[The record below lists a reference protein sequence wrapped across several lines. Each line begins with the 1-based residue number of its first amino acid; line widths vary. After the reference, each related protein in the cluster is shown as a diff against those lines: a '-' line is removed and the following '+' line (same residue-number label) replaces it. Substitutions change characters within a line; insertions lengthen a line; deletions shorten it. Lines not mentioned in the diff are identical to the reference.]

1 LTALA
6 SLTTIPPAMA
16 RPKGSVD
23 IRADKCKGCLLC
35 VESCP
40 QKVLK
45 PGKALNRLGYHPVEF
60 ITDGRCTGC
69 GLCYYAC
76 PEPDAIAV
84 TPCGEES
91 AA

>member
-1 LTALA
+1 MT
-6 SLTTIPPAMA
+6 SGERLTTIPPAMA

-23 IRADKCKGCLLC
+23 VRADKCKGCLLC

-60 ITDGRCTGC
+60 VADGRCTDC

-84 TPCGEES
+84 TPCNEES

>member
-1 LTALA
+1 MRTK
-6 SLTTIPPAMA
+6 P
-16 RPKGSVD
+16 RGNVV

-35 VESCP
+35 IAACLQE
-40 QKVLK
+40 VLK
-45 PGKALNRLGYHPVEF
+45 SGTTLNRLGYYPVEF
-60 ITDGRCTGC
+60 VADGRCTGC

-84 TPCGEES
+84 TPCSEAS